1 MSSNYLVLSRHC
13 RLTLIHAEFF
23 SVFEGE
29 LSDTLSVVH
38 ASIAGCRIIGR
49 LTVGN
54 RKGLIVPHSTTDL
67 ELQHLRNALPD
78 SVKIQR
84 VEERLSAL
92 GNVIACNDY
101 VSLIHPDLDRET
113 EGELMSRA
121 LFWQTKQEILFCRN
135 HFGCLGSRSFSSN
148 NRWQQSRRSI
158 LGVEQSGWNHS
169 SEDKRTG
176 TG

>member
-1 MSSNYLVLSRHC
+1 MQ
-13 RLTLIHAEFF
+13 F

-29 LSDTLSVVH
+29 LSETVSVVH

-54 RKGLIVPHSTTDL
+54 RKGLIVPHTTTDL
-67 ELQHLRNALPD
+67 ELQHLRNSLPD

-101 VSLIHPDLDRET
+101 VAIIHPDIDRET
-113 EGELMSRA
+113 EGMIRIA
-121 LFWQTKQEILFCRN
+121 TKPQHRYSAMFFRFRN
-135 HFGCLGSRSFSSN
+135 HL
-148 NRWQQSRRSI
+148 
-158 LGVEQSGWNHS
+158 
-169 SEDKRTG
+169 
-176 TG
+176 

>member
-1 MSSNYLVLSRHC
+1 M
-13 RLTLIHAEFF
+13 IFHADF

-29 LSDTLSVVH
+29 LSETIPVVH

-78 SVKIQR
+78 AVKIQR

-101 VSLIHPDLDRET
+101 VSLVHPDIDRET
-113 EGELMSRA
+113 EGL
-121 LFWQTKQEILFCRN
+121 
-135 HFGCLGSRSFSSN
+135 
-148 NRWQQSRRSI
+148 
-158 LGVEQSGWNHS
+158 
-169 SEDKRTG
+169 EDAK
-176 TG
+176 